1 MWMNQF
7 FSYVDFIYVLVVFFL
22 INNRYKVS
30 TYVDST
36 DLL

>member
-7 FSYVDFIYVLVVFFL
+7 FSYVDFIYVLAVFFL